1 MSGHSRWETK
11 NIPMDEFMAEHVA
24 GYITAMEDILRDID
38 GMQYDAEEAEPEY
51 VAGHGAA
58 LDSLKYRA
66 EESRESARRTLDMIV
81 KKLDGA

>member
-1 MSGHSRWETK
+1 MLLP
-11 NIPMDEFMAEHVA
+11 IDEQMVQYVQ
-24 GYITAMEDILRDID
+24 GYIMAMDDVLRDID

-58 LDSLKYRA
+58 LDSLKHRA

-81 KKLDGA
+81 KKLDAGQ